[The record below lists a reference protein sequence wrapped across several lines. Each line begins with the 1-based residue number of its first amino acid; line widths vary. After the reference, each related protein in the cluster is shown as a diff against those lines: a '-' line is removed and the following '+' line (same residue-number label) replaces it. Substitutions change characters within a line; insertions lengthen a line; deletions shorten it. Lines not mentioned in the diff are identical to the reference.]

1 MENLVIFAV
10 CAAIFG
16 ATALGIY
23 FATMKR
29 RTGVQVTLWTL
40 LGLIV
45 AWLVFM
51 LSTASG
57 WDGLIYFVALIFGAG
72 PAGAGLALGHMAGA
86 VHRAKPNLLA

>member
-16 ATALGIY
+16 ATAMGIY

-51 LSTASG
+51 LATATGCRSRCRRRSSTTRSDRRFALDLLQYPRTGAST
-57 WDGLIYFVALIFGAG
+57 
-72 PAGAGLALGHMAGA
+72 
-86 VHRAKPNLLA
+86 